1 MHILCLISL
10 PIHIFGTVC
19 IIFKTPNQMKSM
31 KWPMLNL
38 HLWSISLD
46 LSFNCLVIPFMYQPV
61 LAGYS
66 LGIFGALGVEGKDMY
81 YLCMVQVAGVIVSVA
96 CLFETRFFIL
106 YARETFWKHLR
117 RPWLLFNYTIAL
129 TYMLP
134 TYLAVPDQISG
145 KIYQFGR
152 YPCLP
157 KEVYDEKV
165 FLLSTW
171 STGVAYN
178 SCLNTASQ
186 QTLIIVGL
194 IFWNMRKSTNG
205 VKISK
210 KTLEMH
216 RLFLRALILQ
226 VTIPLVT
233 VLGPLIINIFIIYN
247 SYYNQGANNI
257 SICIMATH
265 GLVSTMAM
273 IYLHKSYWAVL
284 MQVLSPKWSNS
295 RVFTLVHSRPQ
306 NFVSNKL

>member
-1 MHILCLISL
+1 
-10 PIHIFGTVC
+10 
-19 IIFKTPNQMKSM
+19 
-31 KWPMLNL
+31 
-38 HLWSISLD
+38 
-46 LSFNCLVIPFMYQPV
+46 
-61 LAGYS
+61 
-66 LGIFGALGVEGKDMY
+66 MY
-81 YLCMVQVAGVIVSVA
+81 YLCMVQVAVDNLCQSYFETTINIIFCSSSSTEAKMDKTRSSDAVSARVIVSVA

-178 SCLNTASQ
+178 SCLNTATQ
-186 QTLIIVGL
+186 QALIIVGL

-233 VLGPLIINIFIIYN
+233 VLSPLIINIFIIYN

-284 MQVLSPKWSNS
+284 MQILSPKWSNS

-306 NFVSNKL
+306 DFVS

>member
-1 MHILCLISL
+1 MRPHEMNQFLIYCILFLFVMLILSIVL
-10 PIHIFGTVC
+10 LFVSRPIYKFKAKYFPGEQDYEIYFETTIN
-19 IIFKTPNQMKSM
+19 IIFCSSSSTEAKMDKTRS
-31 KWPMLNL
+31 
-38 HLWSISLD
+38 SDAVS
-46 LSFNCLVIPFMYQPV
+46 
-61 LAGYS
+61 AR
-66 LGIFGALGVEGKDMY
+66 
-81 YLCMVQVAGVIVSVA
+81 VIVSVA

-178 SCLNTASQ
+178 SCLNTATQ
-186 QTLIIVGL
+186 QALIIVGL

-233 VLGPLIINIFIIYN
+233 VLSPLIINIFIIYN

-284 MQVLSPKWSNS
+284 MQILSPKWSNS

-306 NFVSNKL
+306 DFVS